1 MAADWSQLPR
11 ELLQLISQKLNRE
24 LYLIRSRS
32 VCSWWR
38 SSIPNYYQKH
48 YLPVKFGQLSCQ
60 LFGSHTNVD
69 AISYLIK
76 HDIFL
81 IKPPKHKQTLHQ
93 CPWLIRIGPNFDG
106 KTQLLYPFLFNSY
119 KPLPSCFNNVLDF
132 NKLSVIHLRQMSYIY
147 CRCCLKSYVA
157 TCQGEQPLVF
167 LTTDL
172 HGNPIMFRCGDD
184 RSKTIP
190 NMSANMSTFRGRYVC
205 YFRGRPCM
213 VDKTGRTVM
222 IESDLSYHFIA
233 EPVIGGESKFLVE
246 TSDFQ
251 LLLVDIYKNDD
262 RVIVRID
269 VFRLDEKQ
277 KKWVKLTNLGDLVLF
292 LESDYSFSAC
302 ASDLGLGSGNC
313 VIYNNGITLD
323 FNMSVFHLDQGR
335 ISPLS
340 DYPDHLKMFGPPP
353 EWIAELHS

>member
-1 MAADWSQLPR
+1 
-11 ELLQLISQKLNRE
+11 
-24 LYLIRSRS
+24 
-32 VCSWWR
+32 
-38 SSIPNYYQKH
+38 
-48 YLPVKFGQLSCQ
+48 
-60 LFGSHTNVD
+60 
-69 AISYLIK
+69 
-76 HDIFL
+76 
-81 IKPPKHKQTLHQ
+81 
-93 CPWLIRIGPNFDG
+93 
-106 KTQLLYPFLFNSY
+106 
-119 KPLPSCFNNVLDF
+119 
-132 NKLSVIHLRQMSYIY
+132 
-147 CRCCLKSYVA
+147 
-157 TCQGEQPLVF
+157 
-167 LTTDL
+167 
-172 HGNPIMFRCGDD
+172 
-184 RSKTIP
+184 
-190 NMSANMSTFRGRYVC
+190 
-205 YFRGRPCM
+205 M